1 MRTIIFLKKSFVSTS
16 DASSEDS
23 FLSVFSRAA
32 LIEQI
37 KQQYRLFA
45 AADASNYF
53 ELAVPHMMN
62 HTIQIRISFN
72 HYNRLVLATITSLLS
87 CIVCREFSKLSIAT

>member
-1 MRTIIFLKKSFVSTS
+1 MRFGHTTS

-72 HYNRLVLATITSLLS
+72 HYNRLVLGF
-87 CIVCREFSKLSIAT
+87 CRRTGPDRENDTGNERFQYL